1 MNQKIYSNNKD
12 KNEINNN
19 ENEYENLI
27 NILKEISSN
36 SLKNLNQVFQIMLLF
51 YLDMKSLGFH
61 QIKK

>member
-27 NILKEISSN
+27 NILKEISATID
-36 SLKNLNQVFQIMLLF
+36 SLKKKD
-51 YLDMKSLGFH
+51 LDNF
-61 QIKK
+61 